1 MKLNL
6 FKRKKET
13 PQEGPVLWGPGG
25 VEVIPETHSSTEV
38 THMFNIPIRPEGLPG
53 KGMIWTVQSSTTVAT
68 NLAAAL
74 AAGNPERVVLVDLD
88 GIGSVRSRMGLKES
102 LETILDWQDVR
113 DARDLQRV
121 LINHTSG
128 VLVVPGVM
136 HYDHISLVDAGLI
149 FNMLTILKERFD
161 HIVLDCPPVGM
172 NNNTWAAALV
182 SNIVALIIKPER
194 TNLDFIKDN
203 LVFLK
208 RLGCEERTCVILNH
222 AGAPGSIKATDLIGN
237 KQLGLDIH
245 HTLPY
250 SVSVAEASNKREIV
264 LLTKP
269 RDEFS
274 TALKKLVE
282 KLEGGR

>member
-6 FKRKKET
+6 FKKKKET
-13 PQEGPVLWGPGG
+13 PHEGPVLWGPGG
-25 VEVIPETHSSTEV
+25 VEAIPETPSTTEA
-38 THMFNIPIRPEGLPG
+38 THMFNIPIRPEALPG

-74 AAGNPERVVLVDLD
+74 AEGNPERVVLVDMD

-136 HYDHISLVDAGLI
+136 HYDHISLVDAGLV
-149 FNMLTILKERFD
+149 FTMLTILKERYD
-161 HIVLDCPPVGM
+161 HIVLDCPPVGT

-182 SNIVALIIKPER
+182 SNILALIIKPER
-194 TNLDFIKDN
+194 TNRRKAQ
-203 LVFLK
+203 V
-208 RLGCEERTCVILNH
+208 
-222 AGAPGSIKATDLIGN
+222 GSYL
-237 KQLGLDIH
+237 
-245 HTLPY
+245 
-250 SVSVAEASNKREIV
+250 
-264 LLTKP
+264 
-269 RDEFS
+269 
-274 TALKKLVE
+274 
-282 KLEGGR
+282 